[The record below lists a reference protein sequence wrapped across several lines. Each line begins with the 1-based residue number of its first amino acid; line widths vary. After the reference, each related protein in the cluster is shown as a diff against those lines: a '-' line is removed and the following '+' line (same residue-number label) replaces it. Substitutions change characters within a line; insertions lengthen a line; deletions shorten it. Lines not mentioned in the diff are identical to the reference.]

1 MPPMPLAQAAG
12 TSDAPEAS
20 LLADAVDGLGPGW
33 RMLAR
38 RPATAGRPLW
48 AAGQGPAILANAALG
63 LVLLDIAP
71 RATIGAAEQLR
82 TALAAAEFGRRFPGH
97 LPIVHRMLPR
107 EHIGRLP
114 DILDYAL
121 SWEPPLTLPA
131 EEAWVEAVEQVI
143 TGLSPAAAPPVP
155 SAPEP
160 LDAGPVAAEPVAM
173 PPAEDAEPVAEPP
186 APQAPPPSYAT
197 PLLIGWTLMLAIGAA
212 VATWQSAPRPAPA
225 PRAPQ
230 AAAQAPAEAGPAAT
244 RPRPISTSLAPARQD
259 GALRPAVWRTAPD
272 RPAP

>member
-1 MPPMPLAQAAG
+1 MPTMPLAQAAG
-12 TSDAPEAS
+12 TADAAEAS
-20 LLADAVDGLGPGW
+20 LLAEAVDGLGPGW
-33 RMLAR
+33 RLLAR
-38 RPATAGRPLW
+38 RPASAGRPLW

-71 RATIGAAEQLR
+71 RASIGAAEQLR
-82 TALAAAEFGRRFPGH
+82 AALAAAEFGRRFPGH

-143 TGLSPAAAPPVP
+143 AGPLPVEPSPAPPAPDP
-155 SAPEP
+155 A
-160 LDAGPVAAEPVAM
+160 AAEPVAM
-173 PPAEDAEPVAEPP
+173 PPAEDPVAAPP
-186 APQAPPPSYAT
+186 AAQAPPSYAT

-225 PRAPQ
+225 PE
-230 AAAQAPAEAGPAAT
+230 AAAQAPAASRPAAT
-244 RPRPISTSLAPARQD
+244 RPRPISASQAPARQD
-259 GALRPAVWRTAPD
+259 EALRPAVWRAAPD